1 MRSSLILLGCACAFT
16 LGTWCA
22 LVACENHARARELD
36 QLQRR
41 WEELRGLHARLSLSA
56 ESHVPGEPRILMSP
70 GALPR
75 FSEEE
80 LPETESALLEMSQ

>member
-1 MRSSLILLGCACAFT
+1 MRSSLILLGSACAFT

-56 ESHVPGEPRILMSP
+56 ESHVPGEPGIPMSAA
-70 GALPR
+70 GLPS
-75 FSEEE
+75 FSEDE
-80 LPETESALLEMSQ
+80 LSETEAGRLEVSQ